1 MSAQM
6 APEDRTQEELLHDL
20 RYGSSEER
28 ENALSRLAA
37 VGEAEALDAV
47 IDFLQ
52 SSPQDESAKVGL
64 DALRVLAHK
73 YTPMER
79 YGLTEALIP
88 FLDDS
93 DWQKRLVS
101 VRLLNAY
108 PNELAIEPIRML
120 VYEAREKIYREQHI
134 ASASSRILTERTLGE
149 AIMALANGGRLLVLP
164 DILEMMEEPALRV
177 IATRSLGL
185 IGSDTERPR
194 LEDLIED
201 RDPRVRDAAQWAL
214 ALMDERAEQ
223 FLNPPSEMPPPPP
236 ERLNPLYWAHRQ
248 LEASD
253 DSLLQFLIVR
263 IAIEHL
269 ILDRF
274 LSDGSV
280 PEWCTITVR
289 GYQGDTPPHHRE
301 NNADIVGVWDYSFQ
315 GPRLRRRSGVS
326 SSARVVRPNA
336 SSGRGAIITISYPKS
351 LPVTGWG
358 LVSYDCQFQP
368 FHGQGMIFKVYEQD
382 DGWTFV
388 QRQSTW
394 TT

>member
-1 MSAQM
+1 MSAQT

-20 RYGSSEER
+20 RHGSSEER
-28 ENALSRLAA
+28 ESALLRLIA

-52 SSPQDESAKVGL
+52 ESPQNESAKMGL
-64 DALRVLAHK
+64 DALRVLANK
-73 YTPMER
+73 YTPLER

-88 FLDDS
+88 FLGDR
-93 DWQKRLVS
+93 DWQKRLIS
-101 VRLLNAY
+101 VRLLNVY
-108 PNELAIEPIRML
+108 PNELAVEPIRML

-134 ASASSRILTERTLGE
+134 ASTSMRILTERTLSE

-164 DILEMMEEPALRV
+164 DILEMMEDPALRV
-177 IATRSLGL
+177 VATRALGL

-223 FLNPPSEMPPPPP
+223 FLNPPSEIPSPPP

-248 LEASD
+248 LKACD
-253 DSLLQFLIVR
+253 DSLLHFLIVR

-274 LSDGSV
+274 VSDGNV

-289 GYQGDTPPHHRE
+289 RYLGDSPPNHR
-301 NNADIVGVWDYSFQ
+301 NNDAEIVGVWDYSFH
-315 GPRLRRRSGVS
+315 GPRLRKRSRVNNN
-326 SSARVVRPNA
+326 ARTVRPKV
-336 SSGRGAIITISYPKS
+336 SSGRGAIITISYPES

-358 LVSYDCQFQP
+358 LVSFDCQFQP

-382 DGWTFV
+382 EGWTFI
-388 QRQSTW
+388 QRQNTW
-394 TT
+394 AT

>member
-1 MSAQM
+1 MSAQT
-6 APEDRTQEELLHDL
+6 APEDRTQEELLHDV

-28 ENALSRLAA
+28 ESALSRLAT

-52 SSPQDESAKVGL
+52 KAPQDESAEVGL

-73 YTPMER
+73 FTPLER

-88 FLDDS
+88 FLYDR
-93 DWQKRLVS
+93 DWQKRLIS

-120 VYEAREKIYREQHI
+120 VYEAREKIYQEQHI
-134 ASASSRILTERTLGE
+134 ASTATRILTERTLSE

-177 IATRSLGL
+177 VATRSLGL
-185 IGSDTERPR
+185 IGSDTERAR

-223 FLNPPSEMPPPPP
+223 FLNPPSEIPAPPPG
-236 ERLNPLYWAHRQ
+236 RLNPLYWAHRQ
-248 LEASD
+248 LEACD
-253 DSLLQFLIVR
+253 DSLIQFLIVR

-274 LSDGSV
+274 VSDGNV

-289 GYQGDTPPHHRE
+289 RYLGDSPPNHRE
-301 NNADIVGVWDYSFQ
+301 NDAEIIGVWDYSFH
-315 GPRLRRRSGVS
+315 GPRLRRRSRVNS
-326 SSARVVRPNA
+326 SVRTVRPKT
-336 SSGRGAIITISYPKS
+336 SSGRGAIITISYPES
-351 LPVTGWG
+351 LPVTDWG

-368 FHGQGMIFKVYEQD
+368 FHGQGMIFKVYEQNE
-382 DGWTFV
+382 GWTFI
-388 QRQSTW
+388 QRHNTW

>member
-1 MSAQM
+1 MSAQT
-6 APEDRTQEELLHDL
+6 APEDRTQEELLHDV

-28 ENALSRLAA
+28 ESALSRLAA

-52 SSPQDESAKVGL
+52 KTPQDESAEAGL

-73 YTPMER
+73 YMPLER

-88 FLDDS
+88 FLDDK
-93 DWQKRLVS
+93 DWQKRLTS

-134 ASASSRILTERTLGE
+134 ASTTTRILTERTLSE

-185 IGSDTERPR
+185 IGSDTERAR

-223 FLNPPSEMPPPPP
+223 FLNPPSEIPAPPPG
-236 ERLNPLYWAHRQ
+236 RLNPLYWAHRQ

-263 IAIEHL
+263 IAVEHL

-274 LSDGSV
+274 VSDGNV
-280 PEWCTITVR
+280 PEWCTITTR
-289 GYQGDTPPHHRE
+289 RYLGDAPPNHRE
-301 NNADIVGVWDYSFQ
+301 NDAEIIGVWDYSFH
-315 GPRLRRRSGVS
+315 GPRLRRRSRINSG
-326 SSARVVRPNA
+326 AQTVRPKA
-336 SSGRGAIITISYPKS
+336 SSGRGAIITISYPER
-351 LPVTGWG
+351 LPVAGWG

-382 DGWTFV
+382 EGWTFI
-388 QRQSTW
+388 QRQDTW
-394 TT
+394 AT